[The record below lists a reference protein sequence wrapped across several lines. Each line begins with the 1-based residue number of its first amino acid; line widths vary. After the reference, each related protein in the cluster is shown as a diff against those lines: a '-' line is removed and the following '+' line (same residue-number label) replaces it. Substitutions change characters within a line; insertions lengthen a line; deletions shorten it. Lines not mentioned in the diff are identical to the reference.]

1 MIESIFN
8 SLSGTAN
15 AASIPVM
22 DSVLTILISF
32 ILGVAI
38 SITYMKTANN
48 KVYSQNFALT
58 LVIIPAVIAIIV
70 LLIGSNIARA
80 FSLAGAFSIIR
91 FRSAPGD
98 PKDIS
103 FVYLPWQQV
112 LLVVLE
118 HIVTA
123 SCLQYLYVP

>member
-1 MIESIFN
+1 MFESIFN

-103 FVYLPWQQV
+103 FVLFAMA
-112 LLVVLE
+112 LRRGN
-118 HIVTA
+118 A
-123 SCLQYLYVP
+123 